1 MSIFSGEVSPVPR
14 FEIRKSHDGQYYF
27 VLFAKNG
34 KIIATSEMYENKS
47 GCNTGINSVKENAPA
62 AETIDNY

>member
-1 MSIFSGEVSPVPR
+1 MGIFSGEVLPLPR

-47 GCNTGINSVKENAPA
+47 GCITGINSVKENAPV
-62 AETIDNY
+62 AETIDAY

>member
-34 KIIATSEMYENKS
+34 KIIARSEEYISKEGCEN
-47 GCNTGINSVKENAPA
+47 GIKSVKESAPV